1 MRIRIH
7 DNSARFVKDIF
18 RKVAT
23 QYVTSLYNN
32 ALFKA
37 KLNYLRVS
45 ICEAV
50 NGTTVGYLVDAG
62 NCKYDYYID
71 IYYAKEDSPKQIAFI
86 IAHEL
91 AHLLFADSVDLL
103 HLAGKSID
111 GTTMLS
117 AFQRSY
123 SNGEFYGLN
132 FEEAAADYVANYIVE
147 KLDYDDENGRFAQNI
162 STPEKR
168 ARFEFIETFSGV
180 FGESLENASC
190 IDEIII
196 DGEFV
201 TIRNEFWYRIATFSL
216 CQIIDVYDK
225 VMGEGAYQEL
235 NERIENLESE
245 FLSVMEAIEK
255 FKKLNEA
262 E

>member
-1 MRIRIH
+1 M
-7 DNSARFVKDIF
+7 
-18 RKVAT
+18 AT

-91 AHLLFADSVDLL
+91 AHLLVAGSVDLL